1 MLIHICCSVDSH
13 YFLTRLKADYP
24 NEKLIGFFY
33 NPNIHPKSE
42 YDLRLLD
49 VQKSCF
55 ALDIELLEGEYDDD
69 KWFESVKGFEAC
81 PEKGDRCAICFDGR
95 FEASAKKAAEI
106 KEKSFTSTLLQ
117 SPLKDKGQLQASL
130 SKISGKYGVDFVFVD
145 YLSKGGMEAQNQAA
159 KTAGLYRQ
167 NYCGCTYGLIN
178 QKSKNGGFIFEGI
191 SELAKRPLPAS
202 AEDRIRY
209 YSQNSKE
216 VFRARFLDYRCLSGA
231 VYANNILLPSYPLL
245 YSTSQKESFGTRPTA
260 EEDDVLYLNKDGTR
274 LVRLSK
280 LNKALSK
287 NYESVKELIFAHLR
301 FEEEMKL
308 RGLLASHPFDLS
320 PIFIVDEY
328 DKSASYKIEL
338 RFRTEYSSLEV

>member
-1 MLIHICCSVDSH
+1 
-13 YFLTRLKADYP
+13 
-24 NEKLIGFFY
+24 
-33 NPNIHPKSE
+33 
-42 YDLRLLD
+42 
-49 VQKSCF
+49 
-55 ALDIELLEGEYDDD
+55 
-69 KWFESVKGFEAC
+69 
-81 PEKGDRCAICFDGR
+81 
-95 FEASAKKAAEI
+95 
-106 KEKSFTSTLLQ
+106 
-117 SPLKDKGQLQASL
+117 
-130 SKISGKYGVDFVFVD
+130 
-145 YLSKGGMEAQNQAA
+145 MEAQNQAA

-178 QKSKNGGFIFEGI
+178 QKSKNGGFIFEGV

-287 NYESVKELIFAHLR
+287 NYESVKELIFAPLR

-308 RGLLASHPFDLS
+308 RGLLTSHPFDLS